1 MHKGVIDKMGTTVDP
16 VSTVNIPS
24 TAATTKNSSGSN
36 LSMND
41 FFTLLSAQLQYQD
54 PMQPTD
60 NSQFMAQMA
69 QFSTLEQ
76 LQNLSKTMSISTATS
91 SIGKYAVYNAT
102 DASGNTTQGAGTV
115 DAVDLT
121 SDTPTYLINGSWI
134 SQSNVTQFF
143 SSALLASSGSG
154 SDGTTT

>member
-1 MHKGVIDKMGTTVDP
+1 MGTTVDP
-16 VSTVNIPS
+16 VSTVNTAS
-24 TAATTKNSSGSN
+24 TAATTTKSSGDN
-36 LSMND
+36 LSMDD

-60 NSQFMAQMA
+60 NSEFMAQMA

-76 LQNLSKTMSISTATS
+76 IQNLSKTMSISTATS
-91 SIGKYAVYNAT
+91 SIGKYAVYNTT
-102 DASGNTTQGAGTV
+102 DSSGNTTQGAGTV

-134 SQSNVTQFF
+134 DQSNVTQFF
-143 SSALLASSGSG
+143 DSSLLTSSGSG
-154 SDGTTT
+154 SDGTVT

>member
-1 MHKGVIDKMGTTVDP
+1 VIDKMGTTVDP

-24 TAATTKNSSGSN
+24 TAATTNKSSGSD

-154 SDGTTT
+154 SDGTAT